1 MNNANGPSNLMIT
14 EPLQNHFLY
23 WFIHARK
30 DGSFTLTTCKTPLV
44 KKWTH
49 YNHYRSFYLIPGSPT
64 SQAVEGTWIC
74 TGSQGQFRGKWVKSD
89 LSFLELSRLK
99 KTLERV
105 HKPTCSLEKNFSLCM
120 LWKAAE
126 HVWKIMVILNEQ
138 NLGVHELYIYM

>member
-1 MNNANGPSNLMIT
+1 MPEKMGALSQQLAKP
-14 EPLQNHFLY
+14 
-23 WFIHARK
+23 
-30 DGSFTLTTCKTPLV
+30 PLV

-74 TGSQGQFRGKWVKSD
+74 TGSQGQFRGEWVKSD
-89 LSFLELSRLK
+89 LSSLELVRLK

-105 HKPTCSLEKNFSLCM
+105 HKPTCGLEKNFSLCM

-126 HVWKIMVILNEQ
+126 HV
-138 NLGVHELYIYM
+138 